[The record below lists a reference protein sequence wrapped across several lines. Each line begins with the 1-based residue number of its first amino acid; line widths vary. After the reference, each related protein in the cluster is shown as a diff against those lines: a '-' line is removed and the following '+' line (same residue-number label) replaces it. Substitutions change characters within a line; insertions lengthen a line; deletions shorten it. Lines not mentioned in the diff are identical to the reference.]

1 MKVKYNRPLN
11 LQDIIDQLKIMQAI
25 GKIDTI
31 SELIED
37 IEWLKKED
45 VGTYQ
50 DKYHALSVDYGYLRM
65 ENKELKELKEQIEFL
80 ESESDED

>member
-11 LQDIIDQLKIMQAI
+11 LQDIIEQLKIMQAI

-31 SELIED
+31 NELIED

-65 ENKELKELKEQIEFL
+65 ENKELKEQIEFL
-80 ESESDED
+80 ESDSDED

>member
-50 DKYHALSVDYGYLRM
+50 DKYQALSVDYGYLRM
-65 ENKELKELKEQIEFL
+65 ENKELKEQIEFL

>member
-37 IEWLKKED
+37 IEWLKRRCWYISRQVSCFISRLWISSNGE
-45 VGTYQ
+45 
-50 DKYHALSVDYGYLRM
+50 
-65 ENKELKELKEQIEFL
+65 
-80 ESESDED
+80 

>member
-37 IEWLKKED
+37 VEWLKKED

-65 ENKELKELKEQIEFL
+65 ENKELKEQIEFL

>member
-65 ENKELKELKEQIEFL
+65 ENKELKEQIEFL

>member
-65 ENKELKELKEQIEFL
+65 QNKELKEQIEFL

>member
-37 IEWLKKED
+37 IEWLKKEN

-65 ENKELKELKEQIEFL
+65 ENKELKEQIEFL

>member
-50 DKYHALSVDYGYLRM
+50 DKYHALSIDYGYLRM
-65 ENKELKELKEQIEFL
+65 ENKELKEQIEFL

>member
-45 VGTYQ
+45 VCTYQ

-65 ENKELKELKEQIEFL
+65 ENKELKEQIEFL

>member
-1 MKVKYNRPLN
+1 MKVKYNIPLN

-65 ENKELKELKEQIEFL
+65 ENKELKEQIEFL

>member
-31 SELIED
+31 NELIED

-65 ENKELKELKEQIEFL
+65 ENKELKEQIEYL
-80 ESESDED
+80 ESDSDED

>member
-25 GKIDTI
+25 GKIDAI

-65 ENKELKELKEQIEFL
+65 ENKELKEQIEFL

>member
-65 ENKELKELKEQIEFL
+65 ENKELKEQIEFL
-80 ESESDED
+80 ESDSDED

>member
-25 GKIDTI
+25 GKIDNI
-31 SELIED
+31 NELIED

-65 ENKELKELKEQIEFL
+65 ENKELKEQIEFL
-80 ESESDED
+80 ESDSDED

>member
-1 MKVKYNRPLN
+1 MKVNYNRPLN

-65 ENKELKELKEQIEFL
+65 ENKELKEQIEFL

>member
-31 SELIED
+31 NELSED

-50 DKYHALSVDYGYLRM
+50 DKYHALSVDYGYIRM
-65 ENKELKELKEQIEFL
+65 ENKELKEQIEFL

>member
-25 GKIDTI
+25 GKIDSI

-65 ENKELKELKEQIEFL
+65 ENKELKEQIEFL

>member
-31 SELIED
+31 NELIED

-65 ENKELKELKEQIEFL
+65 ENKELKEQIEFL

>member
-1 MKVKYNRPLN
+1 MKVKYNRLLN

-65 ENKELKELKEQIEFL
+65 ENKELKEQIEFL

>member
-1 MKVKYNRPLN
+1 MRVKYNRPLN

-25 GKIDTI
+25 GKIDAI

-65 ENKELKELKEQIEFL
+65 ENKELKEQIEFL

>member
-1 MKVKYNRPLN
+1 MEVKYNRPLN

-25 GKIDTI
+25 GKIDSI
-31 SELIED
+31 NELIED

-65 ENKELKELKEQIEFL
+65 ENKELKEQIEFL

>member
-1 MKVKYNRPLN
+1 VKVKYNRPLN

-31 SELIED
+31 NELIED

-65 ENKELKELKEQIEFL
+65 ENKELKEQIEFL

>member
-25 GKIDTI
+25 GKIDNI
-31 SELIED
+31 NELIED

-65 ENKELKELKEQIEFL
+65 ENKELKEQIEFL

>member
-1 MKVKYNRPLN
+1 MEVKYNRPLN

-31 SELIED
+31 NELIED

-65 ENKELKELKEQIEFL
+65 ENKELKEQIEFL

>member
-37 IEWLKKED
+37 IEWLKKKML
-45 VGTYQ
+45 VHIKTSIMLYQ
-50 DKYHALSVDYGYLRM
+50 
-65 ENKELKELKEQIEFL
+65 
-80 ESESDED
+80 

>member
-1 MKVKYNRPLN
+1 MKVKYNRTLN

-65 ENKELKELKEQIEFL
+65 ENKELKEQIEFL

>member
-25 GKIDTI
+25 GKIDSI
-31 SELIED
+31 NELIED

-65 ENKELKELKEQIEFL
+65 ENKELKEQIEFL

>member
-31 SELIED
+31 NELIED

-65 ENKELKELKEQIEFL
+65 ENKELKEQIEFL
-80 ESESDED
+80 ESDSDED

>member
-31 SELIED
+31 NELIED

-50 DKYHALSVDYGYLRM
+50 DKYHALSVDYGYIRM
-65 ENKELKELKEQIEFL
+65 ENKELKEQIEFL

>member
-1 MKVKYNRPLN
+1 VKYNRPLN

-65 ENKELKELKEQIEFL
+65 ENKELKEQIEFL

>member
-11 LQDIIDQLKIMQAI
+11 LQDSIDQLKIMQAI

-31 SELIED
+31 NELIED

-65 ENKELKELKEQIEFL
+65 ENKELKEQIEFL
-80 ESESDED
+80 ESDSDED

>member
-31 SELIED
+31 NELIED

-65 ENKELKELKEQIEFL
+65 ENEELKEQIEFL
-80 ESESDED
+80 ENESDED